1 MMDLKFGHMIIKKD
15 GEKCTC
21 GNNGCFERYASMKT
35 LKENIK
41 LKMNLEE
48 SIEGEKLYKIVNDN
62 KASLE
67 DVIDEFIENL
77 SIGIVNIINIFEPE
91 AICIGG
97 SFVHY
102 KDLLL
107 DRLIKKL
114 DENIR
119 PFNKEIPEIFIA
131 KMRK

>member
-1 MMDLKFGHMIIKKD
+1 MDLKFGHMIIKKD